1 MWSKFLERIFSHFY
15 LEAWSFDPSKSLS
28 WVIILLNAIKRR
40 GKKTLLKKTK
50 WNKHTQLNDIT
61 KQSEER

>member
-1 MWSKFLERIFSHFY
+1 MLVDVYFTGYILLFQKDVYVASLDEK
-15 LEAWSFDPSKSLS
+15 SFDCVFKSPFFE
-28 WVIILLNAIKRR
+28 
-40 GKKTLLKKTK
+40 KKTLLKKTK